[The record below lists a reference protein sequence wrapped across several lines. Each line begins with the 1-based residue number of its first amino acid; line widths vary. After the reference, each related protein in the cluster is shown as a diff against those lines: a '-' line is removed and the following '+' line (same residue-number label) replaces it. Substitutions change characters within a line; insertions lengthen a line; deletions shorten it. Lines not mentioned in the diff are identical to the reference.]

1 MKSKNRK
8 IRRGEVWIA
17 DLNPGYGVEIH
28 KKRPVVVISNNLIN
42 NHSLRIIVLPFT
54 TQVHPLNAGKV
65 LIPKGE
71 YSLEKESAILVS
83 DIRSI
88 DKNRLIKKIGTVP
101 QEKMLEVEESL
112 KLVLGMTELD

>member
-1 MKSKNRK
+1 MRSKNQK
-8 IRRGEVWIA
+8 IRRGEVWIT

-28 KKRPVVVISNNLIN
+28 KKRPVVVISNDLIN

-54 TQVHPLNAGKV
+54 TQVRPLNAGKV

-71 YSLEKESAILVS
+71 YNLEKESAILVS

-88 DKNRLIKKIGTVP
+88 DKIRLIKKIDKIP

-112 KLVLGMTELD
+112 KLVLGITELD

>member
-1 MKSKNRK
+1 MRSKNRK
-8 IRRGEVWIA
+8 IKRGEVWVT

-28 KKRPVVVISNNLIN
+28 KKRPVVVISNDLIN

-65 LIPKGE
+65 LIPKNE

-88 DKNRLIKKIGTVP
+88 DKIRLITKIGLLSS
-101 QEKMLEVEESL
+101 QKLFEVEESL
-112 KLVLGMTELD
+112 GLVLGMTELN